1 MSSVIYEKD
10 QHNIVHLI
18 LDKPNAGA
26 NLMDN
31 EFTDS
36 LTAAVEK
43 LRQDDYAGVIFRSAK
58 STFFAGGNLDDL
70 FTTQKENADQLYD
83 MVNRL
88 KLAMREIEIQGK
100 PVVACINGAALGGGW
115 ELALS
120 AHYRIALN
128 KGPLGK
134 DIQLGLP
141 EVTLGLLPGGG
152 GVIRMTRLLGVQAA
166 MPFLLE
172 GKQFKPEKGLELGLI
187 NEIVDS
193 PEAMLESAVNWIKA
207 NSNPEKQVQQPYDIK
222 GYKVPGGLPSQP
234 ALAKMLP
241 IAPTLIRAKTKGTLP
256 APESIIAVMVE
267 GLQVD
272 IDTAMRIESRYFVE
286 LVCSQVAKNMIGT
299 FWYQMN
305 EIKAGAARPKNIERK
320 KVKKLGILGAGMM
333 GAGIAYSSA
342 LKGIEVVLKD
352 VSLESAEKG
361 KAYSEKIINKK
372 LQKKGLSQ
380 LSIKEQAD
388 ALLNAILPTDNAQYL
403 AGCDLVI
410 EAVFE
415 NRELKASVTQEAE
428 AQLSTQAVF
437 ASNTSTLPITGLAQA
452 SKRPENY
459 IGLHFFSPVDKMPL
473 VEIICGE
480 KTSDETLA
488 LAYDYVQQI
497 GKTPIVVNDSRGF
510 YTSRVFGTF
519 ANEGIAMLGEGIPAA
534 AIENAAFLVGF
545 PVGPLAV
552 TDEVSLTLVD
562 KIRKQSMLDMAAEG
576 KEFVHHPA
584 EKTVDKMLAME
595 RAGKL
600 AGAGFYTYPSKESPE
615 KNSPENAK
623 KHLWS
628 GLKETFE
635 LADKAIDL
643 QEIKDRLLYIQAIE
657 TVRCFE
663 ENVLTSVRDANIG
676 SIMGIG
682 FPVWTGGILQFIN
695 QTGIDAFIERAEHL
709 HSTCGERFRVPT
721 LLKKMAKD
729 KLVFKDE
736 YKKN

>member
-1 MSSVIYEKD
+1 MNMSSVIYEKD
-10 QHNIVHLI
+10 QDNIVHLI
-18 LDKPNAGA
+18 LDKPNANA
-26 NLMDN
+26 NLMDQ
-31 EFTDS
+31 EFTAS
-36 LTAAVEK
+36 LIAAVEK
-43 LRQDDYAGVIFRSAK
+43 LREDDYAGVILRSNK

-70 FTTQKENADQLYD
+70 FATQKENADVLYD

-88 KLAMREIEIQGK
+88 KLAMREIETQGK

-120 AHYRIALN
+120 AHYRIAMSN
-128 KGPLGK
+128 NVM
-134 DIQLGLP
+134 LGLP

-166 MPFLLE
+166 MPYLLE

-187 NEIVDS
+187 NEVVES
-193 PEAMLESAVNWIKA
+193 PEAMLAAAINWIKA
-207 NSNPEKQVQQPYDIK
+207 NTAATQPYDVK
-222 GYKVPGGLPSQP
+222 GYKVPGGLPTQP
-234 ALAKMLP
+234 ALARMLP
-241 IAPTLIRAKTKGTLP
+241 IAPAMIRAKTKGTLP
-256 APESIIAVMVE
+256 APESILAVMVE

-286 LVCSQVAKNMIGT
+286 LVCSQIAKNMINT
-299 FWYQMN
+299 FWYQLN

-320 KVKKLGILGAGMM
+320 KVQKVGILGAGMM

-342 LKGIEVVLKD
+342 AKGINVVLKD
-352 VSLESAEKG
+352 VNLASAEKG
-361 KAYSEKIINKK
+361 KAYSENIINKK
-372 LQKKGLSQ
+372 VKQKRLS
-380 LSIKEQAD
+380 SDKAN
-388 ALLNAILPTDNAQYL
+388 AVLNAILPTENALDL
-403 AGCDLVI
+403 ADCDLVI

-415 NRELKASVTQEAE
+415 DRDLKAKVTQEAE
-428 AQLSTQAVF
+428 AQLSTSAVF

-452 SKRPENY
+452 SQRPENF

-519 ANEGIAMLGEGIPAA
+519 ANEGIAMLGEGFSAS
-534 AIENAAFLVGF
+534 AIENAAYLSGF

-562 KIRKQSMLDMAAEG
+562 KIRKQTRLDLEAEG
-576 KEFVHHPA
+576 KVYPHHPSEA
-584 EKTVDKMLAME
+584 VVDKMLALD

-600 AGAGFYTYPSKESPE
+600 AGAGFYSYADNELANGSK
-615 KNSPENAK
+615 KQ
-623 KHLWS
+623 LWS
-628 GLKETFE
+628 GLTDTFE
-635 LADKAIDL
+635 QADKAIDL
-643 QEIKDRLLYIQAIE
+643 DELKDRLLYIQAIE
-657 TVRCFE
+657 TVRCLE

-682 FPVWTGGILQFIN
+682 YPVWTGGILQFIN
-695 QTGIDAFIERAEHL
+695 QTGLEVFIERAEYL
-709 HSTCGERFRVPT
+709 YKNFGERFKVPN
-721 LLKKMAKD
+721 LLKEMAKD
-729 KLVFKDE
+729 NLEFKDS
-736 YKKN
+736 

>member
-36 LTAAVEK
+36 LSAAVEQ
-43 LRQDDYAGVIFRSAK
+43 LRQDDYTGVIFRSAK

-70 FTTQKENADQLYD
+70 FTTQKENAAQLYD

-88 KLAMREIEIQGK
+88 KLAMREIETQGK

-128 KGPLGK
+128 KGV
-134 DIQLGLP
+134 ILGLP

-187 NEIVDS
+187 NEVVDS
-193 PEAMLESAVNWIKA
+193 PEAMLESAINWIKE
-207 NSNPEKQVQQPYDIK
+207 NPTATQPYDVK
-222 GYKVPGGLPSQP
+222 GSKVPGGKPKHP
-234 ALAKMLP
+234 GLAKMLP
-241 IAPTLIRAKTKGTLP
+241 IAPAMIRAKTKGTLP
-256 APESIIAVMVE
+256 APESILAVMVE
-267 GLQVD
+267 GLEVD

-305 EIKAGAARPKNIERK
+305 EIKTGAARPKSIERK
-320 KVKKLGILGAGMM
+320 KVKKLGVLGAGMM

-342 LKGIEVVLKD
+342 MKGIEVVLKD
-352 VSLESAEKG
+352 VSFESAEKG
-361 KAYSEKIINKK
+361 KAYSQNIVDKK
-372 LQKKGLSQ
+372 VQKKHLSQ
-380 LSIKEQAD
+380 EKAD
-388 ALLNAILPTDNAQYL
+388 VLLNAILPTDNAQQL

-452 SKRPENY
+452 SNRPENY

-534 AIENAAFLVGF
+534 AIENAAFLAGF

-552 TDEVSLTLVD
+552 TDEVSLTLVE
-562 KIRKQSMLDMAAEG
+562 KIRKQTMLDLEAEG
-576 KEFVHHPA
+576 KEYTHHPA
-584 EKTVDKMLAME
+584 EKTVDKMVALE
-595 RAGKL
+595 RSGKL
-600 AGAGFYTYPSKESPE
+600 AGAGFYDYPTG
-615 KNSPENAK
+615 AK

-635 LADKAIDL
+635 DANKAIDL

-657 TVRCFE
+657 TVRCLE

-682 FPVWTGGILQFIN
+682 YPVWTGGILQFIN
-695 QTGIDAFIERAEHL
+695 QTGLDAFIKRAEHL
-709 HSTCGERFRVPT
+709 HANCGQRFEVPT
-721 LLKKMAKD
+721 LLKQMAKD
-729 KLVFKDE
+729 KLTFKDQ
-736 YKKN
+736 

>member
-43 LRQDDYAGVIFRSAK
+43 LSQDDYAGVIFRSAK

-70 FTTQKENADQLYD
+70 FTTKKDNAAALYD
-83 MVNRL
+83 MINRL
-88 KLAMREIEIQGK
+88 KLAMREIETQGK

-120 AHYRIALN
+120 AHYRISLKKDALN
-128 KGPLGK
+128 KGV
-134 DIQLGLP
+134 ILGLP

-187 NEIVDS
+187 NEVVDS
-193 PEAMLESAVNWIKA
+193 PEAMFESAINWIKE
-207 NSNPEKQVQQPYDIK
+207 NPTATQPYDVK
-222 GYKVPGGLPSQP
+222 GSKVPGGKPKHP
-234 ALAKMLP
+234 GLAKMLP
-241 IAPTLIRAKTKGTLP
+241 IAPAMIRAKTKGTLP

-342 LKGIEVVLKD
+342 MKGIEVVLKD

-361 KAYSEKIINKK
+361 KAYSKNIVDKK
-372 LQKKGLSQ
+372 LNKGHLSQ
-380 LSIKEQAD
+380 DKHD
-388 ALLNAILPTDNAQYL
+388 ALLNNILPTDNAQQL

-428 AQLSTQAVF
+428 AQLSTQAIF

-510 YTSRVFGTF
+510 YTSRVFATF
-519 ANEGIAMLGEGIPAA
+519 ANEGIAMLGEGISAA
-534 AIENAAFLVGF
+534 AIENAAFLSGF
-545 PVGPLAV
+545 PVGPLSV
-552 TDEVSLTLVD
+552 TDEVSLTLLE
-562 KIRKQSMLDMAAEG
+562 KIRKQTILDMEAEG
-576 KEFVHHPA
+576 KEYIHHPA
-584 EKTVDKMLAME
+584 ESTVDKMVSLQRE
-595 RAGKL
+595 GKL
-600 AGAGFYTYPSKESPE
+600 AGAGFYSYADKELAKGSK
-615 KNSPENAK
+615 KQ
-623 KHLWS
+623 LWS
-628 GLKETFE
+628 GLKDTFE
-635 LADKAIDL
+635 QANKTIDL

-657 TVRCFE
+657 TVRCLE

-682 FPVWTGGILQFIN
+682 YPVWTGGILQFIN
-695 QTGIDAFIERAEHL
+695 QTGLPAFIERAEHL
-709 HSTCGERFRVPT
+709 HATCGERFRVPT
-721 LLKKMAKD
+721 LLKQMAND
-729 KLVFKDE
+729 KLTFKDS
-736 YKKN
+736 

>member
-10 QHNIVHLI
+10 QDNIVHLI

-36 LTAAVEK
+36 LSAAVEQ

-70 FTTQKENADQLYD
+70 FTTTKDNAAALYD

-88 KLAMREIEIQGK
+88 KLAMREIETQGK

-120 AHYRIALN
+120 AHYRIALS
-128 KGPLGK
+128 KGV
-134 DIQLGLP
+134 ILGLP

-193 PEAMLESAVNWIKA
+193 PEAMLESAINWIKA
-207 NSNPEKQVQQPYDIK
+207 NPISNGETQQPYDVK
-222 GYKVPGGLPSQP
+222 GSKVPGGKPKHP
-234 ALAKMLP
+234 GLAKMLP
-241 IAPTLIRAKTKGTLP
+241 IAPAMIRAKTKGTLP
-256 APESIIAVMVE
+256 APESILAVMIE

-320 KVKKLGILGAGMM
+320 KVKKLGVLGAGMM

-342 LKGIEVVLKD
+342 MKGIEVVLKD

-361 KAYSEKIINKK
+361 KAYSENIVNKK
-372 LQKKGLSQ
+372 LQKKRISQ
-380 LSIKEQAD
+380 EKAD
-388 ALLNAILPTDNAQYL
+388 ALLNAILPTDNAQQL

-534 AIENAAFLVGF
+534 AIENAAFLAGF

-552 TDEVSLTLVD
+552 TDEVSLTLVE
-562 KIRKQSMLDMAAEG
+562 KIRKQTMLDLEAEG
-576 KEFVHHPA
+576 KEYTHHPA
-584 EKTVDKMLAME
+584 EKTVDKMVALE
-595 RAGKL
+595 RSGKL
-600 AGAGFYTYPSKESPE
+600 AGAGFYDYPST
-615 KNSPENAK
+615 ENPVGAK

-635 LADKAIDL
+635 QADKAIDL
-643 QEIKDRLLYIQAIE
+643 NEIKDRMLYIQAIE
-657 TVRCFE
+657 TVRCLE

-682 FPVWTGGILQFIN
+682 YPVWTGGILQFIN
-695 QTGIDAFIERAEHL
+695 QTGLEAFIERAEHL
-709 HSTCGERFRVPT
+709 HTTCGERFRVPA
-721 LLKKMAKD
+721 LLKQMAND
-729 KLVFKDE
+729 KLTFKDS
-736 YKKN
+736 

>member
-1 MSSVIYEKD
+1 MTMSSVIYEKD
-10 QHNIVHLI
+10 QDNIVHLI
-18 LDKPNAGA
+18 LDKPDAGA

-36 LTAAVEK
+36 LSAAVEQ

-100 PVVACINGAALGGGW
+100 PVAACINGAALGGGW

-120 AHYRIALN
+120 AHYRVALN
-128 KGPLGK
+128 KGV
-134 DIQLGLP
+134 ILGLP

-207 NSNPEKQVQQPYDIK
+207 NSTADCNVQQPYDVK
-222 GYKVPGGLPSQP
+222 GNKVPGGKPKHP
-234 ALAKMLP
+234 GLAKMLP
-241 IAPTLIRAKTKGTLP
+241 IAPAMIRAKTKGTLP
-256 APESIIAVMVE
+256 APESILAVMVE
-267 GLQVD
+267 GLEVD

-305 EIKAGAARPKNIERK
+305 EIKAGAARPKNIERQ
-320 KVKKLGILGAGMM
+320 KVKKLGVLGAGMM

-342 LKGIEVVLKD
+342 LKGIDVVLKD
-352 VSLESAEKG
+352 VSMESAEKG
-361 KAYSEKIINKK
+361 KAYSANIINKK
-372 LQKKGLSQ
+372 LQKKRISQ
-380 LSIKEQAD
+380 EKAD
-388 ALLNAILPTDNAQYL
+388 GLLNKILPTNNAQQL

-428 AQLSTQAVF
+428 AQLSSSAIF

-452 SKRPENY
+452 SRNAENF

-519 ANEGIAMLGEGIPAA
+519 ANEGIAMLGEGISAA
-534 AIENAAFLVGF
+534 AIENGAFLAGF

-552 TDEVSLTLVD
+552 TDEVSLTLLE
-562 KIRKQSMLDMAAEG
+562 KIRKQTMLDMAAEG
-576 KEFVHHPA
+576 KEYIHHPA
-584 EKTVDKMLAME
+584 EPTVDKMVSLQRE
-595 RAGKL
+595 GKL
-600 AGAGFYTYPSKESPE
+600 AGAGFYSYPDKELP
-615 KNSPENAK
+615 KGAK
-623 KHLWS
+623 KQLWS
-628 GLKETFE
+628 GIKETFAQ
-635 LADKAIDL
+635 ADRKIDL
-643 QEIKDRLLYIQAIE
+643 AEIKDRLLYIQAIE

-682 FPVWTGGILQFIN
+682 YPVWTGGVLQFIN
-695 QTGIDAFIERAEHL
+695 QTGLDTFIERAEQL
-709 HSTCGERFRVPT
+709 QATCGERFAVPN
-721 LLKKMAKD
+721 LLKQMAKD
-729 KLVFKDE
+729 KLTFKDQ
-736 YKKN
+736 

>member
-88 KLAMREIEIQGK
+88 KLAMREIETQGK

-128 KGPLGK
+128 KGVT
-134 DIQLGLP
+134 LGLP

-187 NEIVDS
+187 NEVVDS
-193 PEAMLESAVNWIKA
+193 PEAMLKSAVSWIQA
-207 NSNPEKQVQQPYDIK
+207 HSNPEKQVQQPYDIK

-320 KVKKLGILGAGMM
+320 KVTKLGVLGAGMM

-342 LKGIEVVLKD
+342 MKGIDVVLKD
-352 VSLESAEKG
+352 VSLEGAEKG
-361 KAYSEKIINKK
+361 KAYSENIVNKK
-372 LQKKGLSQ
+372 VKQGRLSQ
-380 LSIKEQAD
+380 GKAD
-388 ALLNAILPTDNAQYL
+388 SLLNAILPTDNAQHL

-415 NRELKASVTQEAE
+415 NRELKAKVTQEAE

-437 ASNTSTLPITGLAQA
+437 ASNTSTLPITGLAEA
-452 SKRPENY
+452 SRRAENF

-519 ANEGIAMLGEGIPAA
+519 ANEGIAMLGEGISAA
-534 AIENAAFLVGF
+534 AIENAAFLLGF

-552 TDEVSLTLVD
+552 TDEVSLTLVE
-562 KIRKQSMLDMAAEG
+562 KIRKQTMLDMAAEG
-576 KEFVHHPA
+576 KDFVHHPA
-584 EKTVDKMLAME
+584 EKTVDKMVALE
-595 RAGKL
+595 RSGKL
-600 AGAGFYTYPSKESPE
+600 AGAGFYSYPSKE
-615 KNSPENAK
+615 NPENEK
-623 KHLWS
+623 KHLWT

-635 LADKAIDL
+635 DQSKTIDL

-695 QTGIDAFIERAEHL
+695 QTGLDVFIERAETL
-709 HSTCGERFRVPT
+709 FETCGERFRVPN
-721 LLKKMAKD
+721 LLKDMAKD
-729 KLVFKDE
+729 NLIFKD
-736 YKKN
+736 

>member
-10 QHNIVHLI
+10 QNNIVHLI
-18 LDKPNAGA
+18 LDKPNANA
-26 NLMDN
+26 NLMDQ
-31 EFTDS
+31 EFTTS
-36 LTAAVEK
+36 LIAAVEK
-43 LRQDDYAGVIFRSAK
+43 LREDDYSGVIFRSNK

-70 FTTQKENADQLYD
+70 FATQKENADILYD

-88 KLAMREIEIQGK
+88 KLAMREIETQGK

-120 AHYRIALN
+120 AHYRIALC
-128 KGPLGK
+128 KGV
-134 DIQLGLP
+134 ILGLP

-166 MPFLLE
+166 MPYLLE
-172 GKQFKPEKGLELGLI
+172 GQQFKPEKGLELGLI
-187 NEIVDS
+187 NEVVES
-193 PEAMLESAVNWIKA
+193 PEAMLTAAITWIKA
-207 NSNPEKQVQQPYDIK
+207 NPTAAQKYDVK
-222 GYKVPGGLPSQP
+222 GYKVPGGLPSHP
-234 ALAKMLP
+234 TLAKMLP
-241 IAPTLIRAKTKGTLP
+241 IVPAMVRAKTKGTLP
-256 APESIIAVMVE
+256 APESIVAVMVE

-286 LVCSQVAKNMIGT
+286 LVCSQVAKNMINT
-299 FWYQMN
+299 FWYQLN

-320 KVKKLGILGAGMM
+320 KVQKVGILGAGMM

-342 LKGIEVVLKD
+342 AKGINVVLKD
-352 VSLESAEKG
+352 VNIASAEKG
-361 KAYSEKIINKK
+361 KAYSENIVNKK
-372 LQKKGLSQ
+372 VKQKRLS
-380 LSIKEQAD
+380 SDKAD
-388 ALLNAILPTDNAQYL
+388 ALLNAILPTENAADL
-403 AGCDLVI
+403 ADCDLVI

-415 NRELKASVTQEAE
+415 DRGLKAKVTQEAE
-428 AQLSTQAVF
+428 AQLSANAVF
-437 ASNTSTLPITGLAQA
+437 ASNTSTLPITGLAEA
-452 SKRPENY
+452 SQRPENF

-519 ANEGIAMLGEGIPAA
+519 ANEGIAMLGEGFSAS
-534 AIENAAFLVGF
+534 AIENAAYLSGF

-562 KIRKQSMLDMAAEG
+562 KIRKQTRLDLEAEG
-576 KEFVHHPA
+576 KEYPHHPSEA
-584 EKTVDKMLAME
+584 VVDKMLALD

-600 AGAGFYTYPSKESPE
+600 AGTGFYSYADNELASGSK
-615 KNSPENAK
+615 KQ
-623 KHLWS
+623 LWT
-628 GLKETFE
+628 GLKQQFE
-635 LADKAIDL
+635 QADKVIDL
-643 QEIKDRLLYIQAIE
+643 NVLKDRLLYIQAIE
-657 TVRCFE
+657 TVRCLE

-682 FPVWTGGILQFIN
+682 YPVWTGGILQFIN
-695 QTGIDAFIERAEHL
+695 QTGLNTFIERAEYL
-709 HSTCGERFRVPT
+709 HAAFGERFKVPN
-721 LLKKMAKD
+721 LLKEMVEKNIIFED
-729 KLVFKDE
+729 K
-736 YKKN
+736 

>member
-1 MSSVIYEKD
+1 MNMSSVIYEKD
-10 QHNIVHLI
+10 QDNIVHLI
-18 LDKPNAGA
+18 LDKPNANA
-26 NLMDN
+26 NLMDQ
-31 EFTDS
+31 EFTAS
-36 LTAAVEK
+36 LIAAVEK
-43 LRQDDYAGVIFRSAK
+43 LREDDYAGVILRSNK

-70 FTTQKENADQLYD
+70 FATQKENADVLYD

-88 KLAMREIEIQGK
+88 KLAMRAIETQGK

-120 AHYRIALN
+120 AHHRIALS
-128 KGPLGK
+128 KGV
-134 DIQLGLP
+134 ILGLP

-187 NEIVDS
+187 SEIVDS
-193 PEAMLESAVNWIKA
+193 PEAMIESAVKWIKA
-207 NSNPEKQVQQPYDIK
+207 TPTAVQKYDVK
-222 GYKVPGGLPSQP
+222 GYKVPGGLPTQP
-234 ALAKMLP
+234 ALARMLP
-241 IAPTLIRAKTKGTLP
+241 IAPAMIRAKTKGTLP
-256 APESIIAVMVE
+256 APESILAVMVE

-286 LVCSQVAKNMIGT
+286 LVCSQVAKNMINT
-299 FWYQMN
+299 FWYQLN

-320 KVKKLGILGAGMM
+320 KVQKVGILGAGMM

-342 LKGIEVVLKD
+342 AKGINVVLKD
-352 VSLESAEKG
+352 VNLASAEKG
-361 KAYSEKIINKK
+361 KAYSENIINKK
-372 LQKKGLSQ
+372 VKQKRLS
-380 LSIKEQAD
+380 SDKAN
-388 ALLNAILPTDNAQYL
+388 ALLNAILPTENAADL
-403 AGCDLVI
+403 ADCDLVI

-415 NRELKASVTQEAE
+415 DRGLKAKVTQEAE
-428 AQLSTQAVF
+428 AQLSANAVF

-452 SKRPENY
+452 SQRPENF

-519 ANEGIAMLGEGIPAA
+519 ANEGIAMLGEGFSAS
-534 AIENAAFLVGF
+534 AIENAAYLSGF

-562 KIRKQSMLDMAAEG
+562 KIRKQTKLDLEAEG
-576 KEFVHHPA
+576 KQYQYHPSEA
-584 EKTVDKMLAME
+584 VVDKMLALD

-600 AGAGFYTYPSKESPE
+600 AGSGFYSYADNELAKGSK
-615 KNSPENAK
+615 KQ
-623 KHLWS
+623 LWS
-628 GLKETFE
+628 GLKDTFE
-635 LADKAIDL
+635 QADKAIDL
-643 QEIKDRLLYIQAIE
+643 DELKDRLLYIQAIE
-657 TVRCFE
+657 TVRCLE

-682 FPVWTGGILQFIN
+682 YPVWTGGILQFIN
-695 QTGIDAFIERAEHL
+695 QTGLNTFIERAEYL
-709 HSTCGERFRVPT
+709 HTTFGERFKVPN
-721 LLKKMAKD
+721 LLKEMATD
-729 KLVFKDE
+729 NLVFKDS
-736 YKKN
+736 

>member
-1 MSSVIYEKD
+1 MTMTSVIYEKD
-10 QHNIVHLI
+10 QNNIVHLI

-36 LTAAVEK
+36 LSAAVEK

-70 FTTQKENADQLYD
+70 YTTQKENADVLFN
-83 MVNRL
+83 MVSRL
-88 KLAMREIEIQGK
+88 KLAMRELETQGK

-115 ELALS
+115 ELALCT
-120 AHYRIALN
+120 HYRIALN
-128 KGPLGK
+128 KGV
-134 DIQLGLP
+134 ILGLP

-152 GVIRMTRLLGVQAA
+152 GVIRMSRLLGLQAA
-166 MPFLLE
+166 LPFLAE
-172 GKQFKPEKGLELGLI
+172 GKQFKPEKGLELGLV

-193 PEAMLESAVNWIKA
+193 PEAMLESAINWIKA
-207 NSNPEKQVQQPYDIK
+207 TSSDDTNIESKVQQPYDVK
-222 GYKVPGGLPSQP
+222 GYKVPGGKPSQP

-241 IAPTLIRAKTKGTLP
+241 IAPAMIRSKTKGTLP
-256 APESIIAVMVE
+256 APESILSVMVE

-286 LVCSQVAKNMIGT
+286 LVCGQVAKNMIGS
-299 FWYQMN
+299 FWFQMN

-320 KVKKLGILGAGMM
+320 KVKKLGVLGAGMM

-342 LKGIEVVLKD
+342 MKGIEVVLKD
-352 VSLESAEKG
+352 VNIKSAEKG
-361 KAYSEKIINKK
+361 KAYSENIFNKK
-372 LQKKGLSQ
+372 
-380 LSIKEQAD
+380 IKQGRLNEDKRD
-388 ALLNAILPTDNAQYL
+388 ALLNSILPTDNAQDL

-415 NRELKASVTQEAE
+415 NRELKAKVTQEAE
-428 AQLSTQAVF
+428 AQLSAEAVF

-452 SKRPENY
+452 SQHPENY

-497 GKTPIVVNDSRGF
+497 AKTPIVVNDSRGF

-519 ANEGIAMLGEGIPAA
+519 ANEGIAMLGEGISAA
-534 AIENAAFLVGF
+534 AIENAAFLAGF

-552 TDEVSLTLVD
+552 TDEVSLTLLE
-562 KIRKQSMLDMAAEG
+562 KIRKQTILDMEAEG
-576 KEFVHHPA
+576 KEYIHHPA
-584 EKTVDKMLAME
+584 EKTVDKMLALE
-595 RAGKL
+595 RSGKL
-600 AGAGFYTYPSKESPE
+600 SGAGFYEYP
-615 KNSPENAK
+615 KNDVQGKKS
-623 KHLWS
+623 KHLWA
-628 GLKETFE
+628 GLKESFE
-635 LADKAIDL
+635 INDKEIDL
-643 QEIKDRLLYIQAIE
+643 AEIKDRLLYIKAIE
-657 TVRCFE
+657 TVRCLE

-682 FPVWTGGILQFIN
+682 YPVWTGGTLQFIN
-695 QTGIDAFIERAEHL
+695 QTGLKAFIDRAEYL
-709 HSTCGERFRVPT
+709 HKTCGERFRVPN
-721 LLKKMAKD
+721 LLKKMAND
-729 KLVFKDE
+729 KLIFEDKQ
-736 YKKN
+736 